1 MISPSGTPPNCGA
14 PPPTRR
20 GNGCGHD
27 KANEDVRADVRRK
40 PGRRSMASGGMSS
53 LGRAQPP
60 RSTPRRRR
68 ERREEGLAEDRP
80 ALQAVAPILADR
92 RAALPALAAGR
103 GLVRLDDDELRIL
116 QLVPPRLASEE
127 EREVVGPRLE
137 FEEGE
142 FPAREEF
149 VDPLQEVAGVLEPD
163 DLLLFPQ
170 DEPRLPQVQLLV
182 QPRGILRGERQFE
195 RTESRVHLFQ
205 DRLELERLRYA
216 EAE

>member
-1 MISPSGTPPNCGA
+1 MLDGV
-14 PPPTRR
+14 R
-20 GNGCGHD
+20 GM
-27 KANEDVRADVRRK
+27 
-40 PGRRSMASGGMSS
+40 PS

-60 RSTPRRRR
+60 WSTPRRRR
-68 ERREEGLAEDRP
+68 EGRKEGLAEHRP

-116 QLVPPRLASEE
+116 ELVPPRLADEE

-142 FPAREEF
+142 LPAREEF
-149 VDPLQEVAGVLEPD
+149 VDALQEIARVLESD
-163 DLLLFPQ
+163 DLLLLPQ
-170 DEPRLPQVQLLV
+170 DQLGLSQVQLLV

-195 RTESRVHLFQ
+195 RTESRVDLFQ

-216 EAE
+216 EAEPVREDPGHGLVRRGAVLGDERRPAARVGGNPP